1 MAWTWAVVNQKGGVG
16 KTTTAINVA
25 AYLAAAHRVLLIDT
39 DPQGNATSG
48 SGAERRGLVRDTSS
62 VLAGEATIAETRVPC
77 SIPGLDV
84 LPATINMVGAEL
96 LVSQMDDGEFRLR
109 SAIAEVADDYDFVL
123 IDSPPSRG
131 AITIN
136 ALVAANEVL
145 IPMQCEYFALEG
157 IAHLLDLITKVRE
170 GPNPDLAIGRVLL
183 TLCDDRT
190 NLGQLVANDVRSFFG
205 DQVSPTVVPRNIKLP
220 EASSFG
226 KPISLYD
233 PRSKGARAYE
243 TISRELIEHVQ
254 RQTATVPETRA
265 REGAGRPSARWWRRG
280 G

>member
-16 KTTTAINVA
+16 KTTTAINLA
-25 AYLAAAHRVLLIDT
+25 AYLARSHRVLLVDT

-48 SGAERRGLVRDTSS
+48 AGAERRGLVRDTCS
-62 VLAGEATIAETRVPC
+62 VLTGDATIAETRVPC
-77 SIPGLDV
+77 AVPGLDV
-84 LPATINMVGAEL
+84 LPATINLVGAEL
-96 LVSQMDDGEFRLR
+96 LISQRDDGEFQLR
-109 SAIAEVADDYDFVL
+109 KAIADVADAYDFVL

-136 ALVAANEVL
+136 ALVAADEVI

-157 IAHLLDLITKVRE
+157 IAHLLDLIGKVRE
-170 GPNPDLAIGRVLL
+170 GPNPDLEIGRVLL
-183 TLCDDRT
+183 TMCDDRT
-190 NLGQLVANDVRSFFG
+190 NLAQLVANDVRSFFG
-205 DQVSPTVVPRNIKLP
+205 DQVSPFVVPRNVKLP

-243 TISRELIEHVQ
+243 SISRELIEHVQ
-254 RQTATVPETRA
+254 RKTARVPETRSG
-265 REGAGRPSARWWRRG
+265 EGVGRTASRWWRRG
-280 G
+280 S

>member
-16 KTTTAINVA
+16 KTTTAINLA
-25 AYLAAAHRVLLIDT
+25 AYLALTHRVLLVDT

-48 SGAERRGLVRDTSS
+48 VGAERRGLVRDTCS
-62 VLAGEATIAETRVPC
+62 VLTGEATIAETRIPC
-77 SIPGLDV
+77 AVPGLDV
-84 LPATINMVGAEL
+84 LPATFNLVGAEF

-109 SAIAEVADDYDFVL
+109 SAIEAVDAEYDFVV

-136 ALVAANEVL
+136 ALVAADEAI

-157 IAHLLDLITKVRE
+157 IAHLLDLIGLVRN

-183 TLCDDRT
+183 TMCDDRT
-190 NLGQLVANDVRSFFG
+190 NLAQLVANEVRSFFG
-205 DQVSPTVVPRNIKLP
+205 EQVSPTVVPRNVKLP

-243 TISRELIEHVQ
+243 SISRELIEHVQ
-254 RQTATVPETRA
+254 RKNPVPTQARA
-265 REGAGRPSARWWRRG
+265 GEGAGRTAASWWRRG
-280 G
+280 S